1 MGKNSKSKKDVRV
14 HSQEREW
21 LLSLGEGNI
30 VNGVRSL
37 VQQMTEKQS
46 KGHNG
51 HKGKKGKS

>member
-21 LLSLGEGNI
+21 LLSLGGGNI

-51 HKGKKGKS
+51 KGKKGKS